1 MKLVD
6 NLYIGH
12 DAAQA
17 KKFAEETYHVKKPIE
32 KEAEGSNEDELEEP
46 SSLVE
51 KVQLKVYEF
60 LRRLPS
66 PTPFLSPTSSQ
77 RADNSMFHNQIS
89 PLLTLPKPSS
99 KCPRL
104 PPVSPLP
111 SSLSLVCFS
120 PSLALLVPP
129 LPRLSR
135 LP

>member
-1 MKLVD
+1 MEIVD

-60 LRRLPS
+60 LRKLPS
-66 PTPFLSPTSSQ
+66 PTPSPCPPP
-77 RADNSMFHNQIS
+77 RANA
-89 PLLTLPKPSS
+89 LTTQ
-99 KCPRL
+99 
-104 PPVSPLP
+104 
-111 SSLSLVCFS
+111 SLTTRPCHL
-120 PSLALLVPP
+120 
-129 LPRLSR
+129 
-135 LP
+135 